1 MKNCEK
7 RKKKNQKRI
16 SWRIAKTSYK
26 RYCKDKLQTVLQIQV
41 TNGIANTSYKQT
53 HKIYKCGVHMKQTK
67 TEGQAYIITIWKAA
81 MMLFGVKQNL
91 TLLKEYI
98 VTANFC
104 AHDKTK
110 QKGLNKVIMK

>member
-1 MKNCEK
+1 MNIKWKIVKNE
-7 RKKKNQKRI
+7 RKKIKKE
-16 SWRIAKTSYK
+16 YH
-26 RYCKDKLQTVLQIQV
+26 DVLQRQV